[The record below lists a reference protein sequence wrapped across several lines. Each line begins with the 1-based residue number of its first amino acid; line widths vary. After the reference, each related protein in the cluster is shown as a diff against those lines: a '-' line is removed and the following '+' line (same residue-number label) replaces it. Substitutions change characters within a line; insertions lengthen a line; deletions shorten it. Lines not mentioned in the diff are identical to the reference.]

1 MESCK
6 IMIGLMEQVK
16 PENKRYYDTSKFDLH
31 ATRTLA
37 SNIRTYLVQEGKL
50 LISEVFDLEPLIYS
64 DDIESI
70 RLAIY
75 VMEAKTSINFTTK
88 EDGNL
93 E

>member
-1 MESCK
+1 MV
-6 IMIGLMEQVK
+6 GLMEQIK
-16 PENKRYYDTSKFDLH
+16 PENKRYYDTSKFNLQ

-50 LISEVFDLEPLIYS
+50 LISEVFELEPLIYC

-75 VMEAKTSINFTTK
+75 IMEAKSSINFTTFTTK

-93 E
+93 G

>member
-1 MESCK
+1 MA
-6 IMIGLMEQVK
+6 GLMEQIK
-16 PENKRYYDTSKFDLH
+16 PENKRYYDTSKFDLN

-37 SNIRTYLVQEGKL
+37 SNIRSYLVQQGKL
-50 LISEVFDLEPLIYS
+50 LISEVFELEPLIYC

-75 VMEAKTSINFTTK
+75 IMEAKAGINFTTK

-93 E
+93 G